1 VTEDAA
7 VGSPETKLLVIRGNS
22 GSGKSSVARQ
32 VRYRYGRGMALEQ
45 DYLRRIV
52 LRERDVDGGLA
63 PELISQTVRLAL
75 RHGYHVVL
83 EGILISHRYG
93 PMISALRRDH
103 RGDTYVFYLD
113 VSLEETLRRHTLRPQ
128 ASEFTAEDM
137 RGWYR
142 PRDLLG
148 MPDEMVIPESAS
160 LEETVAFIQHTAG
173 LAVPSPVA
181 G

>member
-1 VTEDAA
+1 MDAV
-7 VGSPETKLLVIRGNS
+7 VGSSETKLLVIRGNS
-22 GSGKSSVARQ
+22 GSGKSSIARE
-32 VRYRYGRGMALEQ
+32 VRQRHGRGMALVEQ
-45 DYLRRIV
+45 DYLRRVV

-83 EGILISHRYG
+83 EGIFISHRYG

-103 RGDTYVFYLD
+103 RGDTHVFYLD

-148 MPDEMVIPESAS
+148 LPDEMVVPESSS
-160 LEETVAFIQHTAG
+160 LGETVAFIQYTAG
-173 LAVPSPVA
+173 LVAPSPAA

>member
-1 VTEDAA
+1 MA
-7 VGSPETKLLVIRGNS
+7 VGKV
-22 GSGKSSVARQ
+22 
-32 VRYRYGRGMALEQ
+32 EQ

-63 PELISQTVRLAL
+63 PELISQTVWLAL

-93 PMISALRRDH
+93 PMISALRRNH
-103 RGDTYVFYLD
+103 RGDTCLFYLD

-128 ASEFTAEDM
+128 AAEFTADDM

-148 MPDEMVIPESAS
+148 LPDELMIPESSS
-160 LEETVAFIQHTAG
+160 LEETVTFIQHTAG

>member
-1 VTEDAA
+1 MTYLASSEPSIAPRA
-7 VGSPETKLLVIRGNS
+7 F
-22 GSGKSSVARQ
+22 GK
-32 VRYRYGRGMALEQ
+32 LEQ

-103 RGDTYVFYLD
+103 RGDTYLFYLD

-128 ASEFTAEDM
+128 AAEFTAEDM

-148 MPDEMVIPESAS
+148 LPDEMVIPESSS
-160 LEETVAFIQHTAG
+160 LEETVVFIQHTAG